1 MMIKTILKKK
11 HIDKL
16 YEYGLDANHLKQCTI
31 FRFTSGETIYQEDF
45 PVTWLGIVIDGKA
58 KVCCSSANGKNL
70 VLCYFVSTGTIGGI
84 ELMANQNYA
93 TASLIATT
101 DFECIAIPF
110 EGNEKILRANNKFLN
125 RLCYELSTNLVNSSS
140 NFVTS
145 ALHTGEQ
152 RLCSYII
159 ESSHNNVFNDVLTD
173 VACSI
178 GLSYHHLNRLL
189 TQLCHENILAK
200 ENYGYR
206 IKNMKLLIKKAE
218 DARCKLISS

>member
-1 MMIKTILKKK
+1 MIKNILKKK

-16 YEYGLDANHLKQCTI
+16 HEYGLDENSLKQCEV
-31 FRFTSGETIYQEDF
+31 FKFVAHEVIYQETF
-45 PVTWLGIVIDGKA
+45 PITWLGIVIDGKA

-70 VLCYFVSTGTIGGI
+70 VLCYFVSTGTVGGI
-84 ELMANQNYA
+84 EMMANQSSA

-110 EGNEKILRANNKFLN
+110 EENEKILRSNNKFLN
-125 RLCYELSTNLVNSSS
+125 RLCYEISTNLVNSSS

-145 ALHTGEQ
+145 ALHSGEQ
-152 RLCSYII
+152 RLCSYIL
-159 ESSHNNVFNDVLTD
+159 ESSHNTIFNDNLTD
-173 VACSI
+173 VACSLGI
-178 GLSYHHLNRLL
+178 SYRHLSRLL
-189 TQLCHENILAK
+189 TQLCEEKLLIK

-206 IKNMKLLIKKAE
+206 IMNMNLLIKKAE